1 MFDMYNINE
10 TGRQDNNEYYN
21 YYTIKKGDSIY
32 KIAKDNNI
40 NPELLALLNGLN
52 LNDYIYPN
60 QVILIPKAMYSY
72 YVTKS
77 GDTLSS
83 VANTFKTNTAD
94 LLNYNPSI
102 FLSEGQLIVKKK

>member
-1 MFDMYNINE
+1 MFQ
-10 TGRQDNNEYYN
+10 RKDNLIVPKNNQNYFN
-21 YYTIKKGDSIY
+21 YYTVEKGDSLYAISRRY
-32 KIAKDNNI
+32 NI